1 MLYFP
6 LLILGLVPVR
16 HHLTFLER
24 DKLFLEAHSDAC
36 LVTAAQ
42 YLPDSSAFSRVNTL
56 GGWQLVT
63 PRQTLSV
70 GSRAESAG
78 SSGRCFPSHYLW
90 CNFNNKQLST
100 WGDHYAPTQMRGHSS
115 FGCLIQ
121 RKLWPG
127 ATHRLCWGFTLEQHR
142 PTENILRARNSSWP
156 GHLHMTTPKLHH
168 CSHTLRHHPWQYNG
182 D

>member
-6 LLILGLVPVR
+6 FPILGLAPVQQ
-16 HHLTFLER
+16 HLTFLER

-42 YLPDSSAFSRVNTL
+42 HLPDSSTFIRVNTL
-56 GGWQLVT
+56 GSWQVVT
-63 PRQTLSV
+63 PKQTPGV

-78 SSGRCFPSHYLW
+78 SSGRCFPSHCLW

-100 WGDHYAPTQMRGHSS
+100 WGDCYAPTQMRWHLS
-115 FGCLIQ
+115 FHCLIQ
-121 RKLWPG
+121 QKLWCG
-127 ATHRLCWGFTLEQHR
+127 AMHRLCWGFTSEQHW
-142 PTENILRARNSSWP
+142 PTDNILGSQNSSWP
-156 GHLHMTTPKLHH
+156 GHLHMTTPKLH
-168 CSHTLRHHPWQYNG
+168 CYSCTLRNHPWQYNG